1 MKATLAARNLRRY
14 ALVPFFPL
22 VWPIA
27 HAWPRRP
34 GLWLFAYIHGYRD
47 NPRYL
52 FEHVLATAPAGVRP
66 VWFAQ
71 SKDEARKVRATGGEA
86 VWKRTPRAWL
96 LQLRAGVVVLG
107 SGPSELNRPL
117 LGRALVVQTWH
128 GAPFKRIHADF
139 PQGDVLLGGS
149 GLLARLVDDVVRRAT
164 NASRRVD
171 LVPSQS
177 PLVSTRFQSAF
188 QVGPD
193 ATPVLGTPRA
203 DVILRTGPAADR
215 EVAEVRDQVLP
226 PGLRDATRILLYAPT
241 WRDGRDESFLADG
254 FDAAALDAL
263 LAEHDAV
270 LLIRLHPQMNADV
283 FRDAGVASAP
293 RILFGAAGDVD
304 VNVLLRAVYLLVTDY
319 SAISVDYAVLG
330 RPIVY
335 LMPDLATYEGGRG
348 TYEPPSAMTGGL
360 HVDSWPALHAAL
372 ERAFTDPGPYTAAA
386 TAAAD
391 RYFSHRDT
399 ESCARITADVLRRTG
414 LRPAG
419 STGP

>member
-1 MKATLAARNLRRY
+1 
-14 ALVPFFPL
+14 
-22 VWPIA
+22 
-27 HAWPRRP
+27 
-34 GLWLFAYIHGYRD
+34 
-47 NPRYL
+47 
-52 FEHVLATAPAGVRP
+52 
-66 VWFAQ
+66 
-71 SKDEARKVRATGGEA
+71 
-86 VWKRTPRAWL
+86 VWKRSPRAWL

-117 LGRALVVQTWH
+117 IGRALVVQTWH

-149 GLLARLVDDVVRRAT
+149 GILARLVDGVVRRAT

-203 DVILRTGPAADR
+203 DVILRTGPEADR
-215 EVAEVRDQVLP
+215 EVAEVRGRVLP
-226 PGLRDATRILLYAPT
+226 PDLRAAKRVLLYAPT
-241 WRDGRDESFLADG
+241 WRDGRDESFLAEG
-254 FDAAALDAL
+254 FDAAGLDAL
-263 LAEHDAV
+263 LAQHDAV
-270 LLIRLHPQMNADV
+270 LLMKLHPQMNADA
-283 FRDAGVASAP
+283 FRDAGVASAR
-293 RILFGAAGDVD
+293 RILFGTADEVD
-304 VNVLLRAVYLLVTDY
+304 VNVLLRAVDLLITDY

-330 RPIVY
+330 RPILY
-335 LMPDLATYEGGRG
+335 LMPDLAIYEGGRG

-372 ERAFTDPGPYTAAA
+372 EGAFADPTPYAAAA

-391 RYFSHRDT
+391 RYFAHRDT

-414 LRPAG
+414 LGPPRPAG
-419 STGP
+419 G